1 MTMEIREAVKTRIE
15 NLCKERDWTLN
26 ELIKRSGVHQ
36 PTISEFMN
44 GRSKYPQI
52 NTIKKLSLGFGITLS
67 EFFNDDIFN
76 EVDE

>member
-1 MTMEIREAVKTRIE
+1 MEIREAVKTRIE
-15 NLCKERDWTLN
+15 NLCKEKGWTLN

-44 GRSKYPQI
+44 GRSKCPQI
-52 NTIKKLSLGFGITLS
+52 NTIKKLSLGFGMPLS